1 MCLSAVIFTS
11 EVTNPNVPRPSWLE
25 LTRSRLDWR
34 PKEIVVLSKGSIAP
48 KGKYFVQ

>member
-11 EVTNPNVPRPSWLE
+11 EVTNANVPRPSWSE

-34 PKEIVVLSKGSIAP
+34 PKEIVVLSSHAP